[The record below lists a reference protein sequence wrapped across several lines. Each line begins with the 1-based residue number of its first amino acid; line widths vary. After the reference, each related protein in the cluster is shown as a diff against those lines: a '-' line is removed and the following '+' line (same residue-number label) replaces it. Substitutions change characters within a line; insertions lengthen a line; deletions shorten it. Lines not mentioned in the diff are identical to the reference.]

1 MVDSNYIKIFE
12 NSFKSN
18 WELPAMTDYIT
29 KEEFSYEQVAQ
40 TIAHLHILFSEL
52 NIQRNDKIALV
63 GKNTPMWGITFLAVQ
78 TYGAII
84 VPILQD
90 FHPDDIQHII
100 NHSDSVLLFLT
111 DNVWENL
118 DETKMPNIR
127 GIFSISDFRCLYQ
140 APGEAIQKFLLK
152 YDVAF
157 NEKYPNGFTR
167 DDIKYVDKDNDEL
180 VLISYTSGTTGY
192 SKGVM
197 LSGRNFL
204 ANMEF
209 ALKTDQAGRGYRILS
224 MLPLAHVYGL
234 LGEFLVQIG
243 AGAHVFFLNRLPS
256 PKVLLK
262 AFSDVKPNS
271 IFLVPLV
278 LEKIYKN
285 QILPTISKLTMRV
298 ALSVPG
304 INTKIYSEI
313 RKKLI
318 DTFGGNFKNLVVG
331 GAALNQDTAA
341 FLDKIKFP
349 YVIGYGMTECAPLVA
364 YTSYADYVP
373 GSAGKLLPSLEI
385 KVLSDDPYN
394 IPGEVLVRGDNVM
407 LGYYKNQEATEA
419 AIDDEKWLHT
429 GDMGTIDKDNNI
441 FLKGRC
447 KTMLLG
453 PSGQNI
459 YPEIIEAKL
468 SNLPFVAECLVIQQ
482 KNKLVALVYPDFAAM
497 DEGHISTNDLDAIM
511 EENRLQLNKLVA
523 SYENVSKIVI
533 HPKEF
538 EKTPKK
544 SIKRF
549 LYENITNA

>member
-1 MVDSNYIKIFE
+1 MTDSNYIKIFE

-29 KEEFSYEQVAQ
+29 KEEFSYEQVAKE
-40 TIAHLHILFSEL
+40 IAKLHILFSEL
-52 NIQRNDKIALV
+52 NIKPNDKIALV

-90 FHPDDIQHII
+90 FHPDDIQHIV
-100 NHSDSVLLFLT
+100 NHSDSILLFLT
-111 DNVWENL
+111 DNIWENI
-118 DETKMPNIR
+118 DETRIPKVR
-127 GIFSISDFRCLYQ
+127 GIFSISDFRCLHQ
-140 APGEAIQKFLLK
+140 GPGESIQKFMLR
-152 YDVAF
+152 YDAAF
-157 NEKYPNGFTR
+157 AEKYPNGFGKE
-167 DDIKYVDKDNDEL
+167 DIKYVDKGNEEL

-197 LSGRNFL
+197 LSGKNFL

-234 LGEFLVQIG
+234 LSEFLVQIG
-243 AGAHVFFLNRLPS
+243 AGSHVFFLNKLPS

-262 AFSDVKPNS
+262 AFGDVKPNS

-285 QILPTISKLTMRV
+285 QILPTTNKLTMKV
-298 ALSVPG
+298 ALSIPG
-304 INTKIYSEI
+304 INNKIYAEI
-313 RKKLI
+313 RKKLV
-318 DTFGGNFKNLVVG
+318 DTFGGRFKNLVVG

-349 YVIGYGMTECAPLVA
+349 YVVGYGMTECAPLVA
-364 YTSYADYVP
+364 YASYEEYVP
-373 GSAGKLLPSLEI
+373 GSAGKLLPTLEVKI
-385 KVLSDDPYN
+385 DSEDPYN
-394 IPGEVLVRGDNVM
+394 VPGEVLVRGDNVM

-419 AIDDEKWLHT
+419 AIDADMWLHT
-429 GDMGTIDKDNNI
+429 GDMGTIDKNNNI

-468 SNLPFVAECLVIQQ
+468 SNLPFVSECLVIQQ
-482 KNKLVALVYPDFAAM
+482 NNKLVALVYPDFAAM
-497 DEGHISTNDLDAIM
+497 DEGHIVVEDLGAVM
-511 EENRLQLNKLVA
+511 EENRVQLNKMVA
-523 SYENVSKIVI
+523 AYEAISKIVI

-549 LYENITNA
+549 LYENINNA